1 MTAMSRSVIALDV
14 TVTSVSIARIVEGES
29 TPSTGLIV
37 APPSGKD
44 YSLSATRAR
53 TEATSEMVLDAVLSR
68 GMPTLV
74 VMSKLTL
81 GDMNRDPSGGRRAA
95 LWWAITSKLLDAG
108 IPVSELA
115 TATAMKW
122 LCGHGAVGH
131 KGYSALDRAVRDTW
145 PSVRDRGESYRM
157 STVALAAAGAAAV
170 GIPTAVV
177 DTDARRKA
185 LSPMVLP
192 SGWRLSDS
200 AVGEVGVA

>member
-1 MTAMSRSVIALDV
+1 MSRSVIALDV
-14 TVTSVSIARIVEGES
+14 TVTAVSIARIAEGEG

-37 APPSGKD
+37 APPSGRD
-44 YSLSATRAR
+44 YSLAATRAR
-53 TEATSEMVLDAVLSR
+53 TEATSEMVLDAVLSK
-68 GMPTLV
+68 GLPDLV
-74 VMSKLTL
+74 VMSKLTW
-81 GDMNRDPSGGRRAA
+81 DNMNGDPSGGRRAA

>member
-1 MTAMSRSVIALDV
+1 MSMSRSVIALDV
-14 TVTSVSIARIVEGES
+14 TVTAVSIARIAEGEPV
-29 TPSTGLIV
+29 PSTGLIV
-37 APPSGKD
+37 APPSGRD

-53 TEATSEMVLDAVLSR
+53 TDGTADMVLDAVLSK
-68 GMPTLV
+68 GLPSLV

-115 TATAMKW
+115 TATAQKW
-122 LCGHGAVGH
+122 LMGHGSVGH

-157 STVALAAAGAAAV
+157 STVVLAAAGAAVV
-170 GIPTAVV
+170 GIPTVV
-177 DTDARRKA
+177 PVTDARMKA
-185 LSPMVLP
+185 LAPMVLP
-192 SGWRLSDS
+192 SGWTLQTAKKEEEVS
-200 AVGEVGVA
+200 A